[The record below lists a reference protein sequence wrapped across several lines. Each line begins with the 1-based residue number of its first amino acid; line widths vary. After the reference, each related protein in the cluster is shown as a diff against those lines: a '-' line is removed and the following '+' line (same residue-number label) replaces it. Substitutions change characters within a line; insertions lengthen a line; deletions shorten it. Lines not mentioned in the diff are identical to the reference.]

1 MNQILFLSVTWTILF
16 FTATVHANN
25 KLEERI
31 EKLEKTLKEFME
43 NWGPEV
49 QKKRAARDDKWDEM
63 VRVLSIQNR
72 NDGELQ

>member
-1 MNQILFLSVTWTILF
+1 MRY
-16 FTATVHANN
+16 NN
-25 KLEERI
+25 DDIYNRLTKLEDSI
-31 EKLEKTLKEFME
+31 KKIDMVLTNIM
-43 NWGPEV
+43 NDWGPEV

>member
-1 MNQILFLSVTWTILF
+1 MKY
-16 FTATVHANN
+16 NN
-25 KLEERI
+25 NDIYNRLTKLEESI
-31 EKLEKTLKEFME
+31 KKIDMVLTNFM
-43 NWGPEV
+43 NDWGPEV

>member
-1 MNQILFLSVTWTILF
+1 MKY
-16 FTATVHANN
+16 NN
-25 KLEERI
+25 NDIYNRLTKLEDSI
-31 EKLEKTLKEFME
+31 KKIDMVLTNIM
-43 NWGPEV
+43 NDWGPEV

>member
-1 MNQILFLSVTWTILF
+1 MKYS
-16 FTATVHANN
+16 NN
-25 KLEERI
+25 DIYNRLTKLEDSI
-31 EKLEKTLKEFME
+31 KKIDMVLTNIM
-43 NWGPEV
+43 NDWGPEV